1 MTQPTP
7 REWNSFANLI
17 VSGDDYLNLIG
28 FLERE
33 LQEQDVRNRTLDGVP
48 LHRGQGRSQLLA
60 ELVQCLKDAPDV
72 RRKLRER
79 S

>member
-1 MTQPTP
+1 MTQPDL

-17 VSGDDYLNLIG
+17 VSGDDYQILIG
-28 FLERE
+28 FLERS
-33 LQEQDVRNRTLDGVP
+33 LGDQDVRNRSLDGFH

-60 ELVQCLKDAPDV
+60 ELLQMLKEAPEI